1 MNPRSGRVP
10 WGKVTSNDWERWEPP
25 IWPICIYIYI
35 CVCVCGITYGN
46 PLQFHWKGRS
56 SHVPPQ
62 LVSGNGCNPP
72 ISSWSVSYCV
82 FKAPLAYWY
91 IHSCLSMLKLYPY
104 NSIPPGWYDMKWHLE
119 VLLQKDTV
127 GNQSTYKLRFLPF
140 LVFLWEGGSFVDH
153 KITRIIFKEVY
164 MITKSHCSYQ
174 KKMPNSMKYVPTTFR
189 NIIVVSYLKDFCI

>member
-1 MNPRSGRVP
+1 MG
-10 WGKVTSNDWERWEPP
+10 TAHMAHMY
-25 IWPICIYIYI
+25 IYIYI

-127 GNQSTYKLRFLPF
+127 GYQSTYKLCFLPF
-140 LVFLWEGGSFVDH
+140 LVFDQH

-164 MITKSHCSYQ
+164 MITKSHYSYQ

-189 NIIVVSYLKDFCI
+189 NIIVVSYLKDYCI

>member
-46 PLQFHWKGRS
+46 PLQFHWKRRS

-140 LVFLWEGGSFVDH
+140 LVFLWEGGH
-153 KITRIIFKEVY
+153 LL
-164 MITKSHCSYQ
+164 ITKSHVSFLRKCIWSQ
-174 KKMPNSMKYVPTTFR
+174 NH
-189 NIIVVSYLKDFCI
+189 IVVIKKRCRTAWNMFPQHFVTS